1 MVVSDGKE
9 HTRKQK
15 PKCGLGKQVARP
27 RDEWIAVPVPAIVS
41 REDFDKAQ
49 ERMKMNIEQAK
60 RSTRHEYLLSK
71 RLRCGVCGYSYVGKT
86 RNGKHQYYNCKGR
99 EQRPESLC
107 SMPAFRVDLVDDA
120 LWRWVRSLLEDPEN
134 LREGL
139 RGLQEET
146 RRQNRALYDR
156 LDLIKEQLDNT
167 LQQQEKLLDLYLAG
181 AFSKDILLERKQRLE
196 TTIANLRKEH
206 EQLTA
211 HLGTISY
218 SDQDIIII
226 EEFCA
231 HIQENLD
238 YASFE
243 GKRRIL
249 EILDVH
255 GTLAIENEE
264 KVVYVKCHLG
274 QQLVSVARILP
285 LSSTGNRQQVILITA
300 RLVVFRLAIPVQS
313 PYIEIGTELN
323 RLILADA

>member
-211 HLGTISY
+211 HLGSISY
-218 SDQDIIII
+218 SDQDITII

-255 GTLAIENEE
+255 GTLAVENDQ
-264 KVVYVKCHLG
+264 KVLYASCLISPQPVS
-274 QQLVSVARILP
+274 LVLTLP
-285 LSSTGNRQQVILITA
+285 LSSIGGIATTPSAFHPTA
-300 RLVVFRLAIPVQS
+300 RSQ
-313 PYIEIGTELN
+313 
-323 RLILADA
+323 